1 VSLHAD
7 ARPWIDMG
15 VKDDFAIDQPM
26 VTLEVFDQLAG
37 GGRGASLGPDIGEFG
52 FLFSGFFLDTG
63 ATSIIAFNEA
73 ASTLE
78 ENGYIT
84 EGTVVE
90 QGTAGFSTLDVSA
103 EYYLEVT
110 DSGGGTRS
118 LPFTRIM
125 SGQVDGLDGVNGLV
139 GMPAMVGKVVTL
151 DTGHWEELA
160 GLDPFDPD
168 YLDQILEL
176 LPLQV
181 GISDSLPAAGHRYS
195 VPIRAQTFHVMGD
208 GPLPAEAPIPFVEMT
223 VGNGDLEATGQ
234 FIVDTGA
241 SISFIST
248 DFGRAIGLDSNND
261 GVLDSSDEQFFD
273 SIPIGGIGGILDAP
287 LFAID
292 RFSIATEQG
301 VDLVWQL
308 PQSLSVLIVDID
320 PAIDGVFGAELISS
334 GWFSLLEEEVEG
346 LGPLQQTHFDFRQ
359 FFADDDL
366 GKIYFDLT
374 PSFDVVL
381 PDGLPGDYND
391 DGIVNAADY
400 TVWRNS
406 LGAVGSNLPADGNG
420 SGSVEE
426 GDYAIWKM
434 HFGESAGN
442 GAGGNAGA
450 VPEASGLMLSLIAV
464 SALAAFRRRQ
474 PPQRRRPLAA

>member
-1 VSLHAD
+1 VLIALTIALRAD
-7 ARPWIDMG
+7 GRPWIDMG

-37 GGRGASLGPDIGEFG
+37 GGRGASLGPGIGEFG

-63 ATSIIAFNEA
+63 STSILAFNDA
-73 ASTLE
+73 AATLE

-125 SGQVDGLDGVNGLV
+125 SGQIDGLDGVNGLV
-139 GMPAMVGKVVTL
+139 GMPAMVGKVVSL

-168 YLDQILEL
+168 YLDQILAL

-181 GISDSLPAAGHRYS
+181 GISDTLPAAAGHRYS
-195 VPIRAQTFHVMGD
+195 VPIRAKTFHVMGD
-208 GPLPAEAPIPFVEMT
+208 GPLPAEAPIPFVEMS
-223 VGNGDLEATGQ
+223 VGNGNQEATGQ

-248 DFGRAIGLDSNND
+248 DIGRAIGLDSNND
-261 GVLDSSDEQFFD
+261 GLLDASDDQFFD

-292 RFSIATEQG
+292 RFSIPTEQG

-320 PAIDGVFGAELISS
+320 PAIDGVFGAELVSS
-334 GWFSLLEEEVEG
+334 GWFSLFEEDVEG

-359 FFADDDL
+359 FFADDDM

-374 PSFDVVL
+374 PSFDVVQ
-381 PDGLPGDYND
+381 PEPIPGDYND

-420 SGSVEE
+420 SGSVDA

-434 HFGESAGN
+434 HFGESF
-442 GAGGNAGA
+442 GGGGSGSAA
-450 VPEASGLMLSLIAV
+450 VPEPGGLWLTLLAV
-464 SALAAFRRRQ
+464 AAMVTTKRRQ
-474 PPQRRRPLAA
+474 PLAV